1 MVIYLLDGNVANCMI
16 EIFKSEG
23 GKTIIAIYPDSQL
36 SLSNSGE
43 VGLIVGSKEGLSE
56 LRIALN
62 MQFDGWTEEEIE
74 ASGFKK
80 TIPLTPAQKES
91 IMATYKD
98 GHTASEVAKILKLN
112 PQQVSGVIQGRLHPV
127 IANIAAKA
135 AKCGDPIDKI
145 IANGRKAGHD
155 FVHIANEINT
165 TVGGHWLAND
175 VANRLKE
182 MQR

>member
-1 MVIYLLDGNVANCMI
+1 MHMGDQMI

-62 MQFDGWTEEEIE
+62 MQFDGWTKKEID
-74 ASGFKK
+74 AAGFKK
-80 TIPLTPAQKES
+80 LRPLTPEQKS
-91 IMATYKD
+91 KILDTYNM
-98 GHTASEVAKILKLN
+98 GHAASETAKILGLN

-127 IANIAAKA
+127 RANIAAKRD
-135 AKCGDPIDKI
+135 DPIDKI
-145 IANGRKAGHD
+145 ILNGRKAGHD
-155 FVHIANEINT
+155 FVHIANEINRE
-165 TVGGHWLAND
+165 VGGHWLAND

-182 MQR
+182 LQK

>member
-1 MVIYLLDGNVANCMI
+1 MYMGDQMI
-16 EIFKSEG
+16 EIFKSEC

-62 MQFDGWTEEEIE
+62 MQFDGWTKKEIE
-74 ASGFKK
+74 AAGFKK
-80 TIPLTPAQKES
+80 LRPLTPEQKES
-91 IMATYKD
+91 IIATYKD

-112 PQQVSGVIQGRLHPV
+112 PQQVSGVIQGHLHPV

-135 AKCGDPIDKI
+135 AKCDDPIDKI
-145 IANGRKAGHD
+145 ILKGRKANHD
-155 FVHIANEINT
+155 FVHIANDINREM
-165 TVGGHWLAND
+165 GGHWLAND

-182 MQR
+182 LQK

>member
-1 MVIYLLDGNVANCMI
+1 MHMGDQMI

-23 GKTIIAIYPDSQL
+23 GKTIIAIYPDSEI
-36 SLSNSGE
+36 SLSNTGD

-62 MQFDGWTEEEIE
+62 MQFDGWTKEEIE
-74 ASGFKK
+74 AAGFKK

-91 IMATYKD
+91 IITTYKD

-112 PQQVSGVIQGRLHPV
+112 PQQVSGVIQSRLRPV
-127 IANIAAKA
+127 RANIAKKA
-135 AKCGDPIDKI
+135 TDRI

-155 FVHIANEINT
+155 FVHIANEINRE
-165 TVGGHWLAND
+165 VGGHWLAND

-182 MQR
+182 MQK